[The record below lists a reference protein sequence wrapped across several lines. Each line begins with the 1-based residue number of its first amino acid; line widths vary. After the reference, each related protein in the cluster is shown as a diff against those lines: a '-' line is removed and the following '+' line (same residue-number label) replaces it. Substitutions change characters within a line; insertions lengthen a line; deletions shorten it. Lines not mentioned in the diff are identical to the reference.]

1 MCSFFYHQFNELSSV
16 FFNLIISEFVLQDT
30 VVALEA
36 LTKYIASLP
45 VINKTDLV
53 VVMNGNQLT
62 KTFQL
67 SEDNKLVQ
75 QKLTTSNLPTKV
87 TATVTG
93 EGCALV
99 QVCIEF

>member
-1 MCSFFYHQFNELSSV
+1 M
-16 FFNLIISEFVLQDT
+16 SEFVFQDT

-53 VVMNGNQLT
+53 VEINGNQLT
-62 KTFQL
+62 KTFHL
-67 SEDNKLVQ
+67 SEDNKLVL
-75 QKLTTSNLPTKV
+75 QKLTTSNLPSKI
-87 TATVTG
+87 TATVAG

-99 QVCIEF
+99 QVCIGF